1 MSKKPLPPEIT
12 ASLKGVADAELAAT
26 SAAQG
31 STTLPHFF
39 IQRRQLKWP
48 ELTAGGAPKKTMM
61 NAMMAI
67 QKLELECKLDV
78 FHGRYIVN
86 GTNLATFHGEL
97 SDMIARKIRELSFAH
112 FGLDPGVEATSDGM
126 RRMCEEHRYD
136 PIQDYLNALVWDR
149 KPRLD
154 TWLTTYLGVKDTPL
168 RRAQGSIVLTAA
180 VTRIFDHGCK
190 FDHVLVLEG
199 PEGVRKSSVVQVL
212 ASGKHGRSDNFSD
225 SPILNTDER
234 KQQELTQ
241 GVWFYEIAELAG
253 MRKADQFA
261 VKNFITKQEERARPA
276 YAEFSEVRPRVCI
289 FIGTF
294 NTTTRGELIEY
305 LNAGDQ
311 RRWWPVLAGK
321 INIPA
326 LMRDRDQLFAEA
338 MVEYALGAE
347 LYLDPQLEA
356 EAKGEA
362 ALREKSDP
370 LADTLSDLLNV
381 VLKMHRTKVTSDDS
395 RVSIKPGNSGA
406 MLVKG
411 REAVPFAIIG
421 MDEVWV
427 SSKYVIEC
435 VPASR
440 KNDGNGIAAA
450 MRKLGWASVEDRRS
464 GAKKRGY
471 LITLEDPTA

>member
-1 MSKKPLPPEIT
+1 MSKKPLPPETTT
-12 ASLKGVADAELAAT
+12 ALKGVADATLAAT
-26 SAAQG
+26 PEAQDP
-31 STTLPHFF
+31 TTLPHVF
-39 IQRRQLKWP
+39 IQRRQLSWP

-67 QKLELECKLDV
+67 QELGLECKLDV
-78 FHGRYIVN
+78 FHGRYTVN

-112 FGLDPGVEATSDGM
+112 FGLDPGVEATSDAM

-136 PIQDYLNALVWDR
+136 PIQDYLSALMWDG
-149 KPRLD
+149 KPRLE

-168 RRAQGSIVLTAA
+168 RRAQGRIVLTAA

-212 ASGKHGRSDNFSD
+212 AGGKHGRNDNFSD

-294 NTTTRGELIEY
+294 NTTPGGELIEY

-321 INIPA
+321 IDIPA
-326 LMRDRDQLFAEA
+326 LMLDRDQLFAEA
-338 MVEYALGAE
+338 MVEYGLGAE

-381 VLKMHRTKVTSDDS
+381 ALKMHRTKVTPDGS
-395 RVSIKPGNSGA
+395 RVTIKPGNSGA

-411 REAVPFAIIG
+411 EEAVPFAIIG

-471 LITLEDPTA
+471 LITFEDPTA